1 MNAKFDNGGRNMTR
15 TLTEQKVLKKLGI
28 DDFRHLTK
36 DKVIT
41 MASMLDK
48 MDPEVAKKA
57 IEQFPEFAHTMK
69 DILHD
74 YKQTLDKTLE
84 ENGESVKL
92 YYSSCDAIISSL
104 QKELDKEK
112 LSFDEKKYII
122 DKMIEVNKMKG
133 DKDSENKKFLAT
145 MAAVGVAA
153 VGVVAGVLAATLGGN
168 TKIEMNDD
176 EELE

>member
-1 MNAKFDNGGRNMTR
+1 MARS
-15 TLTEQKVLKKLGI
+15 LTEQKVLKKLGI

-41 MASMLDK
+41 MASMLDR

-57 IEQFPEFAHTMK
+57 IEQFPEFAHTRK
-69 DILHD
+69 DILQD
-74 YKQTLDKTLE
+74 YKQTLDKALD
-84 ENGESVKL
+84 ENSESVKS
-92 YYSSCDAIISSL
+92 YYSSCDAIITSL
-104 QKELDKEK
+104 QKELDKEN
-112 LSFDEKKYII
+112 LSFDEKRYII

-133 DKDSENKKFLAT
+133 EKDSENKKFIATLAVIG
-145 MAAVGVAA
+145 AAAIGT
-153 VGVVAGVLAATLGGN
+153 VAGVLASAIGGN